1 MRRIFIGCIKG
12 YRYVISPL
20 MANHCRFHPS
30 CSSYAIQ
37 ALETHGAI
45 KGSYLTIRR
54 LLRCQPFHPGG
65 FDPVPEKTTDNNDGH
80 TAH

>member
-12 YRYVISPL
+12 YRYAISPL

-45 KGSYLTIRR
+45 KGSYLATRR

-65 FDPVPEKTTDNNDGH
+65 FDPVPEKTTDNDGH